1 MRTMGMVD
9 HGVVEGQ
16 VMHGFHGRYLLVDV
30 GTRTQEILETPEAV
44 CATYLGGKGLG
55 SWLLHTYNPPGVDPL
70 SPDNVLIF
78 ATGPLTGSPLLGS
91 SRYGVFTKSPQ
102 TGLYSESYAGGKA
115 PEAIDEA
122 GFDAIVIKGRSSS
135 PLALS
140 ITPAGAT
147 FHDAGGIWG
156 MDTHEAERQA
166 LEQFAAGKQG
176 SQTPDSPT
184 PGNPTHGNP
193 THGYRKPG
201 ALVIGP
207 AGESLVRFAVIE
219 NDLWRS
225 AGRTGP
231 GAVMGSKRIK
241 AIVFQGNRKRP
252 LADEAGLKAF
262 AQAAAKANRET
273 QGFKN
278 YRAMGTT
285 MIVKLSNEN
294 HFFPTK
300 YWTAGQAPHW
310 KNIDAEAL
318 HSRNEVKPNACAKC
332 AMACGRLTTI
342 RTGRHAGL
350 QIEGPEFETI
360 YAFGGL
366 CMVDSIE
373 EIAWLNDICDRLGMD
388 TMSAGNLCA
397 FTIEA
402 VKAGKVRFDIDYNQV
417 DAIADLLGLI
427 ARRKGIGAVLA
438 EGIVHAAREW
448 GLEDLAVHVKGLE
461 PAGYDPRTLKG
472 MGLGYAVSDRG
483 ACHLRSSFYKAETSG
498 LIDRSIVEGKAG
510 LFMDF
515 EHRLTLF
522 DTLVLCRFY
531 RDFYLWDELATII
544 GTATGLPADKASLTK
559 TAMDTA
565 DLIRLFNIREG
576 LTAADDVLPSRLYRE
591 KLESGQGIT
600 EEELLYMRQE
610 YYALHG
616 WDEAGRPMKGAPHLL

>member
-1 MRTMGMVD
+1 MY
-9 HGVVEGQ
+9 
-16 VMHGFHGRYLLVDV
+16 GFYGRFLFIDV
-30 GTRTQEILETPEAV
+30 GTRTQQILDTPEAV

-55 SWLLHTYNPPGVDPL
+55 IWLLHAYNPPGVDPL

-91 SRYGVFTKSPQ
+91 CRYGVYTKSPQ
-102 TGLYSESYAGGKA
+102 TGFYSESYAGGKA
-115 PEAIDEA
+115 PEAMDEA
-122 GFDAIVIKGRSSS
+122 GFDAIVIKGQSGS

-140 ITPAGAT
+140 ISPDGAQ
-147 FHDAGGIWG
+147 FHDATELWG
-156 MDTHEAERQA
+156 VDTHEAERQA
-166 LEQFAAGKQG
+166 IKRYAAGK
-176 SQTPDSPT
+176 P
-184 PGNPTHGNP
+184 
-193 THGYRKPG
+193 GYRKPG

-207 AGESLVRFAVIE
+207 AGEKLVRFAVIE

-241 AIVFQGNRKRP
+241 AIVFQGDRTRT
-252 LADEAGLKAF
+252 LADAAGLKAF
-262 AQAAAKANRET
+262 ARTTAKANSET
-273 QGFKN
+273 QGFRN

-285 MIVKLSNEN
+285 QMVKLSNEN
-294 HFFPTK
+294 HFFPSR
-300 YWTAGQAPHW
+300 YWTQGRAPHW
-310 KNIDAEAL
+310 HNIDAEAL
-318 HSRNEVKPNACAKC
+318 HSRNDVKPNACAKC

-350 QIEGPEFETI
+350 RIEGPEYETI

-388 TMSAGNLCA
+388 TMSAGNLCG
-397 FTIEA
+397 FTMEA
-402 VKAGKVRFDIDYNQV
+402 VKAGKIDFDIDYNQV
-417 DAIADLLGLI
+417 DAIAELLGLI
-427 ARRKGIGAVLA
+427 ARKEGIGEVLA
-438 EGIVHAAREW
+438 GGIRHAAKQW

-483 ACHLRSSFYKAETSG
+483 ACHLRSTFYKAETSG
-498 LIDRSIVEGKAG
+498 LIDRNAIDGKAE

-515 EHRLTLF
+515 ELRATLF

-531 RDFYLWDELATII
+531 RDFYLWDELAIII
-544 GTATGLPADKASLTK
+544 GTATGLPADRASLTRI
-559 TAMDTA
+559 AMDTA

-576 LTAADDVLPSRLYRE
+576 LTPDDDVLPARLYRE
-591 KLESGQGIT
+591 KLEGDRGIT
-600 EEELLYMRQE
+600 EEELLYMRRE
-610 YYALHG
+610 YYALHD
-616 WDEAGRPMKGAPHLL
+616 WNEAGRPKAGAPHVDPGAKREATF

>member
-1 MRTMGMVD
+1 
-9 HGVVEGQ
+9 
-16 VMHGFHGRYLLVDV
+16 MHGFYGRFLLVDA
-30 GTRTQEILETPEAV
+30 GKRTQEILDTPEAV

-55 SWLLHTYNPPGVDPL
+55 SWLLSTYNPPGVDPL
-70 SPDNVLIF
+70 SPDNVIIF

-91 SRYGVFTKSPQ
+91 CRYGVYTKSPQ
-102 TGLYSESYAGGKA
+102 TGFYSESYAGGKA
-115 PEAIDEA
+115 PEAMDEA
-122 GFDAIVIKGRSSS
+122 GFDAIVIKGQSAN

-140 ITPAGAT
+140 ITPEGAQ
-147 FHDAGGIWG
+147 FHDARVLWG
-156 MDTHEAERQA
+156 MDTHEAEKQA
-166 LEQFAAGKQG
+166 LERYASNK
-176 SQTPDSPT
+176 P
-184 PGNPTHGNP
+184 
-193 THGYRKPG
+193 GYRKPG

-207 AGESLVRFAVIE
+207 AGEKLVRFAVIE

-241 AIVFQGNRKRP
+241 AIVFQGDRKRP
-252 LADEAGLKAF
+252 LADAAKLKAF
-262 AQAAAKANRET
+262 AQASAKASKET
-273 QGFKN
+273 QAFKN

-285 MIVKLSNEN
+285 QVVKLGNEN

-300 YWTAGQAPHW
+300 YWTLGQAPHW
-310 KNIDAEAL
+310 RSIDAEAL
-318 HSRNEVKPNACAKC
+318 HSRNDVKPNACAKC
-332 AMACGRLTTI
+332 SMACGRLTTI

-373 EIAWLNDICDRLGMD
+373 EIAWLNDLCDRLGMD

-402 VKAGKVRFDIDYNQV
+402 AKAGRIGFEIEYNQV
-417 DAIADLLGLI
+417 DTMAQLLGMI
-427 ARRKGIGAVLA
+427 ARREGIGAVLA
-438 EGIVHAAREW
+438 EGIRHAAREW
-448 GLEDLAVHVKGLE
+448 DLEDLAVHAKGLE
-461 PAGYDPRTLKG
+461 PAGYDPRALKG

-483 ACHLRSSFYKAETSG
+483 ACHLRSTFYRAELSG
-498 LIDRSIVEGKAG
+498 LIDRTMTEGKAA

-515 EHRLTLF
+515 ESRLTLF

-544 GTATGLPADKASLTK
+544 GTATGLQVDKASLTRI
-559 TAMDTA
+559 ALDTA
-565 DLIRLFNIREG
+565 DLIRLYNIREG
-576 LTAADDVLPSRLYRE
+576 LTPGDDLLPARMHKE
-591 KLESGQGIT
+591 KLEGDRGLT

-616 WDEAGRPMKGAPHLL
+616 WDEQGRPKAAAPHLP